1 MAGTPDGQELPYA
14 VADSCAELSKM
25 INVDKMTIYKQLNR
39 NGKKVLRRNK
49 TSSYRYYTVNI

>member
-1 MAGTPDGQELPYA
+1 MAVTPDEYELPVA
-14 VADSCAELSKM
+14 VADTCAELSKM

-39 NGKKVLRRNK
+39 SDKKVLRRNK